1 MKLLVRPF
9 HRILS
14 IIGILLASSSIAYSQ
29 PEEDKNFLL
38 MYFKEEELVVE
49 SPTRGPKS
57 ITQVAENITAV
68 TADDIKLMNAH
79 TLADV
84 LNTVPGVQVLLTG
97 APGSS
102 AVALIQGSNQYQV
115 SVFMDGI
122 PLNNLG
128 ANVTDIGS
136 MPVQN
141 IEKIEII
148 KGPASSVWGSALGG
162 VINIITKSGY
172 EEGSHGVASASYGER
187 NTNDLR
193 LETSGKQDSLG
204 YYVTAG
210 RLQTDGFKP
219 HNEFTGTNAY
229 AKLSY
234 DFTTN
239 TSAILTMGYNNVT
252 RGVTEIPSFDLF
264 INNTVETWT
273 SSLTIHS
280 RLNEE
285 MAFDLSFWHLRQ
297 DFENYNNQ
305 LSTGVEL
312 SNDRYIDDG
321 SGASAK
327 LTWKH
332 QQQNI
337 VVGADYD
344 SKKLTSNTIADGEK
358 RLEITALF
366 INDTISIGH
375 LSIIPGV
382 RYDHTNTNGDFTSP
396 SFGVTYKLA
405 NTTLLRAYTAK
416 AFNLPSLSDTYGDNI
431 LHVSNPNLKM
441 EEVVSY
447 EAGLETTAVS
457 HLWLKLS
464 VFQHDM
470 KNGITRAAVT
480 STTFT
485 SVNEGKE
492 QRKGMEVELK
502 TEPVLHTSLSAGAA
516 FMNAKDQ
523 NTGQTI
529 QNVPSRTYD
538 VGLRFDDNSLRALLN
553 GHYIDWNASPGLNG
567 KYDSFIFDFHVAKN
581 LRVGSLAVEAFADI
595 HNIFDKPQYAT
606 DLYVNPGRWVEAGVR
621 YLF

>member
-9 HRILS
+9 HEILS
-14 IIGILLASSSIAYSQ
+14 IVGILLAFSSIAYSQ
-29 PEEDKNFLL
+29 SDEDKNFLL

-57 ITQVAENITAV
+57 VTQVAENITVV

-84 LNTVPGVQVLLTG
+84 LNTVTGVQVFMTG
-97 APGSS
+97 GPGSS
-102 AVALIQGSNQYQV
+102 AVAYIQGSDQTQV
-115 SVFMDGI
+115 SIFMDGI
-122 PLNNLG
+122 PLNNLSD
-128 ANVTDIGS
+128 NVTDVGII
-136 MPVQN
+136 PVQN

-148 KGPASSVWGSALGG
+148 KGPASSAWGSALGG
-162 VINIITKSGY
+162 VINIITKSGN

-187 NTNDLR
+187 NTNDVR
-193 LETSGKQDSLG
+193 LETSGKQDGLG

-210 RLQTDGFKP
+210 RLQTDGFMK
-219 HNEFTGTNAY
+219 NTQFTGNNAY
-229 AKLSY
+229 TKLSY
-234 DFTTN
+234 DLMTN

-252 RGVTEIPSFDLF
+252 RGASDFPSFDLF
-264 INNTVETWT
+264 IDNTVETWS
-273 SSLTIHS
+273 SSLSIHS
-280 RLNEE
+280 KLNEE
-285 MAFDLSFWHLRQ
+285 TVFDLSFWHLRE
-297 DFENYNNQ
+297 DFEYYDYQ
-305 LSTGVEL
+305 KSTGAQL

-321 SGASAK
+321 YGTSAK

-337 VVGADYD
+337 VAGVDYD

-358 RLEITALF
+358 ELNISALF
-366 INDTISIGH
+366 INDTVSIGH
-375 LSIIPGV
+375 LSITPGI
-382 RYDHTNTNGDFTSP
+382 RYDQTNTNGDFTSP
-396 SFGVTYKLA
+396 SLGVTYKLL

-416 AFNLPSLSDTYGDNI
+416 AFNMPSLAETYGDNI

-441 EEVVSY
+441 EEDVSY

-464 VFQHDM
+464 VFKHDI
-470 KNGITRAAVT
+470 KSGVTTSAVT
-480 STTFT
+480 STTYT

-492 QRKGMEVELK
+492 QRQGMEVELK

-516 FMNAKDQ
+516 FMNAKDP

-529 QNVPSRTYD
+529 QNVPTRTYD
-538 VGLRFDDNSLRALLN
+538 VGLRYDDNSIRALLS
-553 GHYIDWNASPGLNG
+553 GHYIDWNSEPALNG
-567 KYDSFIFDFHVAKN
+567 KYGSFIFDFHIAKN
-581 LRVGSLAVEAFADI
+581 LRVAGLAVEAFADI
-595 HNIFDKPQYAT
+595 HNIFDGSQYVS
-606 DLYVNPGRWVEAGVR
+606 DSYKNPGRWVEAGVR